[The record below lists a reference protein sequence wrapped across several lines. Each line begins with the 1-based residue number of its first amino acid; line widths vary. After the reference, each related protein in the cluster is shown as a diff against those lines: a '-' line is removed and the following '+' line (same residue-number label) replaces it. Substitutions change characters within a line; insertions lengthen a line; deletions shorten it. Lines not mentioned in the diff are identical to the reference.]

1 MKPLWIWL
9 LVTLGVFAGG
19 SVAYHG
25 YLEHSPRRVAV
36 VIDTSYDMRASLT
49 AAANKASAVVASTRY
64 AEIAFFSDKA
74 QLSEF
79 QRGARVPPL
88 SAYGPRQLERLSD
101 GTLADQLADAEHVIF
116 ISNAPASERARLPGS
131 WEQITL

>member
-19 SVAYHG
+19 SAAYHS

-49 AAANKASAVVASTRY
+49 AAANTASAVAANTRY
-64 AEIAFFSDKA
+64 AEIAYFSDKA
-74 QLSEF
+74 QLSDF
-79 QRGARVPPL
+79 QRHARVPPL
-88 SAYGPRQLERLSD
+88 SAYGPRQFDRLSD
-101 GTLADQLADAEHVIF
+101 GALADQLADAERVIF
-116 ISNAPASERARLPGS
+116 ISNAPVSERARLPGS
-131 WEQITL
+131 WEHIIL